1 MNGLTLSP
9 PDAAAPHRALEPAF
23 AGRHAL
29 TPAAAA
35 PGVAP
40 RSPRS
45 SALGPR
51 PSSRGE
57 GMVCPRSAAA
67 TLPFIRRLF
76 QNGPSDGTYIASIDR
91 IVSSVRMYTYR

>member
-1 MNGLTLSP
+1 MLLRPPRPRPASP
-9 PDAAAPHRALEPAF
+9 LAL
-23 AGRHAL
+23 
-29 TPAAAA
+29 
-35 PGVAP
+35 
-40 RSPRS
+40 RS

-76 QNGPSDGTYIASIDR
+76 QNGHSDGTYISNPPDALQELDASIAFELNAAAAAVPALR
-91 IVSSVRMYTYR
+91 F